1 MEEEKTLKVQFT
13 LPGKSR
19 PRFMEIIYTGGV
31 VNGFRQVYK
40 KFPEAEIISFNGIP
54 IRKKA

>member
-19 PRFMEIIYTGGV
+19 PRFMEVTYTGGM
-31 VNGFRQVYK
+31 VNGFRKVLQKY
-40 KFPEAEIISFNGIP
+40 PEAEFVSFNGFP